1 MKIDEIKD
9 GIVFDHIRAGLGMEI
24 YNALALRNYAGQV
37 ALIQNA
43 KSIVMGRKDV
53 LKIASSAP
61 DFDLDKVAYID
72 PGVTVNIIRGGKL
85 IEKKKLSLPKTVH
98 GIVKCKNP
106 HCITNHENVES
117 VFVLTDAQNGVYR
130 CLYCETTA

>member
-9 GIVFDHIRAGLGMEI
+9 GVVFDHIRAGLGMEI
-24 YNALALRNYAGQV
+24 YNALALRNYDGQV

-43 KSIVMGRKDV
+43 KSIMMGRKDV

-61 DFDLDKVAYID
+61 AFDLDKVAYID
-72 PGVTVNIIRGGKL
+72 PNVTVNFIRGGKL
-85 IEKKKLSLPKTVH
+85 IEKKKLSLPQTVR

-106 HCITNHENVES
+106 RCITNHENVES
-117 VFVLTDAQNGVYR
+117 VFVLTDANNGVYR
-130 CLYCETTA
+130 CLYWESTA

>member
-24 YNALALRNYAGQV
+24 YNVLGLRSYAGQV

-53 LKIASSAP
+53 LKIACADP

-72 PGVTVNIIRGGKL
+72 PDLTVNIIRGGKL
-85 IEKKKLSLPKTVH
+85 IEKKRLSLPQTVH

-106 HCITNHENVES
+106 RCITNHENVES
-117 VFVLTDAQNGVYR
+117 VFVLTDAEKGVYR

>member
-9 GIVFDHIRAGLGMEI
+9 GVVFDHIRAGLGMEI
-24 YNALALRNYAGQV
+24 YNALALRNYDGQV

-43 KSIVMGRKDV
+43 KSIMMGRKDV

-61 DFDLDKVAYID
+61 AFDLDKVAYID
-72 PGVTVNIIRGGKL
+72 QNVTVNFIRGGKL
-85 IEKKKLSLPKTVH
+85 IEKKKLSLPQTVR

-106 HCITNHENVES
+106 RCITNHENVES

>member
-1 MKIDEIKD
+1 M
-9 GIVFDHIRAGLGMEI
+9 
-24 YNALALRNYAGQV
+24 
-37 ALIQNA
+37 
-43 KSIVMGRKDV
+43 MGRKDV

-61 DFDLDKVAYID
+61 AFDLDKVAYID
-72 PGVTVNIIRGGKL
+72 PNVTVNFIRGGKL
-85 IEKKKLSLPKTVH
+85 IEKKKLSLPQTVR

-106 HCITNHENVES
+106 RCITNHENVES

>member
-9 GIVFDHIRAGLGMEI
+9 GVVFDHIRAGLGMEI
-24 YNALALRNYAGQV
+24 YNALALRNYDGQV

-43 KSIVMGRKDV
+43 KSIMMGRKDV

-61 DFDLDKVAYID
+61 VFDLDKVAYID
-72 PGVTVNIIRGGKL
+72 PNVTVNFIRGGKL
-85 IEKKKLSLPKTVH
+85 IEKKKLSLPQTVR

-106 HCITNHENVES
+106 RCITNHENVES
-117 VFVLTDAQNGVYR
+117 VFVLTDANNGVYR